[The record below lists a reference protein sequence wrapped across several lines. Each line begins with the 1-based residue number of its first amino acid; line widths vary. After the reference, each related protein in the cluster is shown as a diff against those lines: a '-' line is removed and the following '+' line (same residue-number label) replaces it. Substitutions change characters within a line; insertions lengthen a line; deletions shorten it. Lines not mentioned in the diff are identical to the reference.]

1 MQTIEGNTSAG
12 AGGSQSN
19 GGMVARRTRDYGRVG
34 SDWYI
39 LGFVRVDYKTSGIS
53 TTTTTTTTSKSYNAV
68 ITAKS
73 GLNVRKAAN
82 TTSKV
87 LDTIPYNTS
96 IKITTEKNG

>member
-1 MQTIEGNTSAG
+1 MLG
-12 AGGSQSN
+12 
-19 GGMVARRTRDYGRVG
+19 
-34 SDWYI
+34 YI
-39 LGFVRVDYKTSGIS
+39 RPKYKTSGTS
-53 TTTTTTTTSKSYNAV
+53 TTTTTTTTTSKSYNAV